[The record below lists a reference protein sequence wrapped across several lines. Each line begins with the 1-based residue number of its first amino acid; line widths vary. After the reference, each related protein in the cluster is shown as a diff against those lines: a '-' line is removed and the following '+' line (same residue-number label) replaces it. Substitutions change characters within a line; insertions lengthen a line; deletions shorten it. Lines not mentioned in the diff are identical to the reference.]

1 MNCAPWGNAI
11 RGIEEVVEKDLGI
24 GSNPRECRRTFG
36 QRYPGSDLD
45 TGSVSVL
52 MGHASTETTESLY
65 GRKRMTKAVES
76 AKRTW
81 DEDGGRGQ
89 NG

>member
-1 MNCAPWGNAI
+1 MSQDVRP
-11 RGIEEVVEKDLGI
+11 EVL
-24 GSNPRECRRTFG
+24 
-36 QRYPGSDLD
+36 GSDLD
-45 TGSVSVL
+45 TGSVSVP

-65 GRKRMTKAVES
+65 GRKRRTKAVGS
-76 AKRTW
+76 AKRAW

>member
-1 MNCAPWGNAI
+1 M
-11 RGIEEVVEKDLGI
+11 EKGLGI
-24 GSNPRECRRTFG
+24 GSDPRECRRTFG
-36 QRYPGSDLD
+36 QRYLGSDLD
-45 TGSVSVL
+45 TGSVSVP

-76 AKRTW
+76 TRRAR